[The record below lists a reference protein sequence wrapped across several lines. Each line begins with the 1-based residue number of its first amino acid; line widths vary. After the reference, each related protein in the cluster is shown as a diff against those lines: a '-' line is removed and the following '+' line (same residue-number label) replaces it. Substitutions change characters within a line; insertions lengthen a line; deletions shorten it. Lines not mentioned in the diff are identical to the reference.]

1 MEDSERLT
9 PLGRI
14 RWALEMVKVHPH
26 MWSHQAQGTPI
37 SILSEVA
44 QEKLDKLEPIVE
56 KLMQV

>member
-1 MEDSERLT
+1 
-9 PLGRI
+9 
-14 RWALEMVKVHPH
+14 MVKVHPH